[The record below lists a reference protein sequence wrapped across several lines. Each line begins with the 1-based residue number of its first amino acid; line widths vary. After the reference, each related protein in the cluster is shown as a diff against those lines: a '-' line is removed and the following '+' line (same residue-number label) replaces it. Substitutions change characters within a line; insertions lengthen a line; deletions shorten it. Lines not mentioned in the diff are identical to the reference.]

1 MFWMSTEND
10 WQNKRRFVD
19 KEMEYPLL
27 IDSIKA
33 PRAGGALSN
42 EYGLIPEVC
51 YLQGIAQRCSSV
63 NIHKQN
69 LDTPFC
75 RNVTIHDLLQRYD
88 LICLGVA
95 NQGCRTIAVLHGVMI
110 HPD

>member
-1 MFWMSTEND
+1 MIGKTNAA
-10 WQNKRRFVD
+10 FVD

-27 IDSIKA
+27 IDSVKA

-75 RNVTIHDLLQRYD
+75 RNVTIHDLLQLYD

>member
-1 MFWMSTEND
+1 MIGKTNAA
-10 WQNKRRFVD
+10 FVD

-51 YLQGIAQRCSSV
+51 YLQGIA
-63 NIHKQN
+63 
-69 LDTPFC
+69 
-75 RNVTIHDLLQRYD
+75 
-88 LICLGVA
+88 
-95 NQGCRTIAVLHGVMI
+95 
-110 HPD
+110 